1 MHIGLC
7 YAEPLGDPGSYGL
20 RSPGRAAEKIPVIFL
35 FGFMSELPVA
45 KDADFPTADN
55 PAYWGFSRGASPEN
69 ASPYMGITDNPK
81 RNSTFTARHG
91 LAGRARAGTN
101 PNKFGIAPRLH
112 YLCIR

>member
-45 KDADFPTADN
+45 KDADFRRRTTPRIGDF
-55 PAYWGFSRGASPEN
+55 PGAPSPEN

-81 RNSTFTARHG
+81 RNSDIHRAARSCREST
-91 LAGRARAGTN
+91 GRD
-101 PNKFGIAPRLH
+101 KSK
-112 YLCIR
+112 